1 KDLWLILN
9 TWLRQART
17 EQTPF
22 RDVCVAAVFRLLGRL
37 GQLGLKENLPMSFQ
51 VLAKSINQF
60 ITQQLS
66 KGMPWEVQLSVIY
79 AIHDLAPSNP
89 EAALKTLESW
99 RKNST
104 QPVPPA
110 VIKCITQIS
119 FLCHQT
125 KSQNSKKLL

>member
-1 KDLWLILN
+1 MKDLWLILN

-22 RDVCVAAVFRLLGRL
+22 RDVCVAAVFRLLG
-37 GQLGLKENLPMSFQ
+37 
-51 VLAKSINQF
+51 
-60 ITQQLS
+60 
-66 KGMPWEVQLSVIY
+66 MPREVQLSVIY
-79 AIHDLAPSNP
+79 ATHDLAPSNP

-104 QPVPPA
+104 QRVSPA